1 VPWVLGHLLAS
12 SLMAGLFV
20 ANEDNDP
27 IVTFRIDRQTGML
40 SLEGETIRTGSP
52 VCIIFGVAA

>member
-1 VPWVLGHLLAS
+1 MGLRPLADLIPYGRLS
-12 SLMAGLFV
+12 I

-40 SLEGETIRTGSP
+40 SLEGEAIRMGSP
-52 VCIIFGVAA
+52 VCIIFGVA

>member
-1 VPWVLGHLLAS
+1 LLTS
-12 SLMAGLFV
+12 SLMAGLSI

-40 SLEGETIRTGSP
+40 SLEGEAIRTGSP
-52 VCIIFGVAA
+52 VCIIFGVA

>member
-1 VPWVLGHLLAS
+1 
-12 SLMAGLFV
+12 MAGLSI

-40 SLEGETIRTGSP
+40 SLEGEAIQTGSP
-52 VCIIFGVAA
+52 VCIIFRSQRKHSAGASCP